1 MQNYTKYYDIENL
14 RSRPRILSYLNDLED
29 SLNVFIDS
37 NRKHRHEIKVTGSYD
52 DVNNAIRCIKSH
64 EENYNMIQEEFE
76 KIHLNKQEKNN
87 QEIIS
92 TLVKYDAYQ
101 EFRTDHFTEDAIR
114 RTIGKKGY
122 FFIDVTED
130 CGINGIW
137 HNKERG
143 VIEFWGDFKGI
154 KEAKMKILSRL
165 NFYNKQK
172 GKYHFKNVYSVTNE
186 LQKIY

>member
-1 MQNYTKYYDIENL
+1 YNYELKI
-14 RSRPRILSYLNDLED
+14 
-29 SLNVFIDS
+29 
-37 NRKHRHEIKVTGSYD
+37 TGSYD
-52 DVNNAIRCIKSH
+52 DVNNAFRCIKNH
-64 EENYNMIQEEFE
+64 ENNYNMIQEEFE
-76 KIHLNKQEKNN
+76 KIHMDKDGDYIET
-87 QEIIS
+87 IS
-92 TLVKYDAYQ
+92 ILKKYDGYQ

-137 HNKERG
+137 HNKDRG

-165 NFYNKQK
+165 NYFNKNK